1 MSVRGAQHRGF
12 HVRPFA
18 IFRRFRA
25 IVLLAGLP
33 TSPASSNPFDFL
45 FDAPPEQATAPA
57 RAEEQCVP
65 RPDTAATDGQRWVYR
80 RDGHRKCW
88 FQIAKDVVTAK
99 KQARPR
105 GTRRP
110 VAGPENEAAVPKRKE
125 VVDARAELLRSTP
138 VETVQPTPPAPEFK
152 VVDAAALP
160 GTGAAAIVPPPVV
173 PEPETNQLTPNH
185 PTPSHVDVDLLL
197 AAAPA
202 ASDAV
207 VEPSS
212 NLSSV
217 PAAET
222 GSDWQGWTSTL
233 LGVLLMGL
241 GLAFLLISSRT
252 LWALSPSM
260 RKNSP
265 SSPAR
270 DSIVDETALQ
280 DPIAFLNVL
289 AKTSPKKVERRY
301 IASRPPVV
309 WRGKS

>member
-1 MSVRGAQHRGF
+1 MSGHLRF
-12 HVRPFA
+12 FA
-18 IFRRFRA
+18 AAVF
-25 IVLLAGLP
+25 LAGLP

-45 FDAPPEQATAPA
+45 FNAPPEQAAAPV
-57 RAEEQCVP
+57 RAEEQCLP
-65 RPDTAATDGQRWVYR
+65 LPATAGTDGQRWVYR
-80 RDGHRKCW
+80 LDGHRKCW
-88 FQIAKDVVTAK
+88 FQVAKEVVTAK
-99 KQARPR
+99 KQGRPR
-105 GTRRP
+105 AAKQP
-110 VAGPENEAAVPKRKE
+110 VAGPENGTTLRERKE
-125 VVDARAELLRSTP
+125 VVDARAELLRSAP
-138 VETVQPTPPAPEFK
+138 AETAQPTPAATEFK
-152 VVDAAALP
+152 VVDAAAVP
-160 GTGAAAIVPPPVV
+160 GTGAAALVPPPVV

-207 VEPSS
+207 VEPPS
-212 NLSSV
+212 NPSSV

-222 GSDWQGWTSTL
+222 ANDWQRWTSTV

-252 LWALSPSM
+252 FWGLSPPM

-270 DSIVDETALQ
+270 DNIVDTTALQ

-289 AKTSPKKVERRY
+289 AKASPKEKVERRY
-301 IASRPPVV
+301 IASQPIHRRRPG
-309 WRGKS
+309 RL

>member
-1 MSVRGAQHRGF
+1 MDAGRNTGVCMSGHLRF
-12 HVRPFA
+12 FA
-18 IFRRFRA
+18 A
-25 IVLLAGLP
+25 VVLIAGLP

-45 FDAPPEQATAPA
+45 FIAPPEQATAPA

-105 GTRRP
+105 AARRP
-110 VAGPENEAAVPKRKE
+110 VASPENEAALPKRKE

-138 VETVQPTPPAPEFK
+138 VETVQPTPPSPEFK

-160 GTGAAAIVPPPVV
+160 GAGAAAIVPPPVV

-207 VEPSS
+207 VAPPSNPSS
-212 NLSSV
+212 V
-217 PAAET
+217 AAAT
-222 GSDWQGWTSTL
+222 AIDWQRWTSTM
-233 LGVLLMGL
+233 LGVLLMGV

-252 LWALSPSM
+252 RGALSPPM
-260 RKNSP
+260 RKNSH
-265 SSPAR
+265 SPAR
-270 DSIVDETALQ
+270 DSIVDATAVQ

-289 AKTSPKKVERRY
+289 AKTLPKEKVERRY
-301 IASRPPVV
+301 IANQPSVV